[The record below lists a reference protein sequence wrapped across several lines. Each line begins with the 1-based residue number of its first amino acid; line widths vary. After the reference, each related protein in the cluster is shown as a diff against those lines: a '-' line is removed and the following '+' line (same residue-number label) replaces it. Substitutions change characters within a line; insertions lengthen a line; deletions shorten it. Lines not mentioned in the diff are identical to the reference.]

1 MRPAA
6 VRHKHV
12 RLNQEKLDRVK
23 SALGSATET
32 EAIERAMDFV
42 LAEQEILKVHRRV
55 RARGRIKRLF
65 S

>member
-1 MRPAA
+1 MRSTGG
-6 VRHKHV
+6 RHKHI

-42 LAEQEILKVHRRV
+42 LAEQEILKAHRRV
-55 RARGRIKRLF
+55 RSRGRVKRLF